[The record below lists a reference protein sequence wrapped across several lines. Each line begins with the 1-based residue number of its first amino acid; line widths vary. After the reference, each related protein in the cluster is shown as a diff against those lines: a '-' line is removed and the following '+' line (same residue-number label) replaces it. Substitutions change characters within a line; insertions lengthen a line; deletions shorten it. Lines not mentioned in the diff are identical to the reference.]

1 MVYQEQEWT
10 DGFDQLC
17 WHAMPAGHSP
27 VVYLVDGWLDF
38 VKVRCC
44 SSLVQQGLEEVVKPL
59 ALVALSN
66 LQLRAH
72 PSSPIHS
79 AIPGLYAG
87 DLVSF
92 STNPKE
98 PHLQEAAAQLR
109 TLVQVA
115 RDWGHFKVLKRH
127 NQTWSVIDRK
137 AVIQGNWTRYSS
149 EVNICLPH
157 CHWFEDICICC
168 VWFEQ
173 GQEHF
178 FRTAEERL
186 CNLVQ
191 GSVQCLPPP
200 PWTPGWKADAKP
212 NARTTVSFCW
222 FPNQTTILVKLE
234 WKFIKK
240 KKKLHSYVRNTS
252 LYQCYSPLHIKSHLH
267 IVH

>member
-1 MVYQEQEWT
+1 MDLTNSV
-10 DGFDQLC
+10 DMLL
-17 WHAMPAGHSP
+17 PAGHSP

-72 PSSPIHS
+72 PFSPTPIRS

-109 TLVQVA
+109 TLVQ
-115 RDWGHFKVLKRH
+115 
-127 NQTWSVIDRK
+127 
-137 AVIQGNWTRYSS
+137 
-149 EVNICLPH
+149 
-157 CHWFEDICICC
+157 
-168 VWFEQ
+168 

-186 CNLVQ
+186 SNLVQ
-191 GSVQCLPPP
+191 VSVQCLPPLP
-200 PWTPGWKADAKP
+200 WKAAKP
-212 NARTTVSFCW
+212 DSRTTVSFCW
-222 FPNQTTILVKLE
+222 FPNQTTILVNLE
-234 WKFIKK
+234 
-240 KKKLHSYVRNTS
+240 
-252 LYQCYSPLHIKSHLH
+252 
-267 IVH
+267 